1 MRILVTNDDG
11 INAEGIRVLVD
22 FASTIGEVTVCA
34 PKVQQSAK
42 AHAINIYTPFEVK
55 KVEYLGAKEAYAV
68 DSTPADCVRFGT
80 LGLMR
85 DYDVVFSGVN
95 RGLNM
100 GEDISYS
107 GTAGAIFEA
116 RYRDIKGVAFSAEIN
131 SFDSAREWIGKAYE
145 YIVAHDML
153 KHADLLNVNIPDNP
167 KGIVVTKQGGA
178 YYTDSFVEIEK
189 DIWKQTG
196 YCIHQNRHDLTID
209 SDATI
214 DGYVTITPLT
224 HTRTDYKA
232 YEIIRKDV

>member
-1 MRILVTNDDG
+1 MRILITNDDG

-34 PKVQQSAK
+34 PKEQQSAK

-55 KVEYLGAKEAYAV
+55 KVEYKGAVDAYAV

-80 LGLMR
+80 LGLLR
-85 DYDVVFSGVN
+85 DYDLVFSGVN

-100 GEDISYS
+100 GEDIAYS

-116 RYRDIKGVAFSAEIN
+116 SYRHIKGIAFSTEIN
-131 SFDSAREWIGKAYE
+131 SFDSARIWVKKAYE
-145 YIVAHDML
+145 YIVANKML
-153 KHADLLNVNIPDNP
+153 EHADLLNVNIPDNP

-178 YYTDSFVEIEK
+178 YYTDRFVEIEK
-189 DIWKQTG
+189 DIWQQTG
-196 YCIHQNRHDLTID
+196 YCIHDNRHDLTID

-224 HTRTDYKA
+224 HAKTDYKA
-232 YEIIRKDV
+232 YELIHKDI